1 MKRLLNRNVLIII
14 ALLAVV
20 AIMIIAGQRLQPTAS
35 SQPDTSHE
43 EQFYLLATVGGVLY
57 RPIPLT
63 EENQYTIKQ
72 SDNIVNVIHVTEDS
86 IWMESST
93 CENQNCVEQ
102 GIVNHENRAS
112 RLLGNMII
120 CLPNLVQLELY
131 SRSELITLGLL
142 EHDE

>member
-1 MKRLLNRNVLIII
+1 MKRLLNRNVLIIF

-35 SQPDTSHE
+35 SQPDTSQK

-72 SDNIVNVIHVTEDS
+72 SDSIVNVIHVTEDS

-131 SRSELITLGLL
+131 SESELITLGLL
-142 EHDE
+142 EDDE